1 MFKRSFLLGI
11 VSGVLAGVAALIYA
25 RVYNN
30 SLGADFSTVAAT
42 SSILAASLLGG
53 VLAAVGYW
61 LLTKLLKSKGEIV
74 FNFLFTILTFV
85 SILAPLATRLPLTV
99 EMPELFPGFTVPM
112 HFFPAL
118 AWFTLKP
125 LFIQQTIRDYDKPTG
140 GA

>member
-1 MFKRSFLLGI
+1 MFKRSFLLGL
-11 VSGVLAGVAALIYA
+11 VSGLLAGVASLIYA
-25 RVYNN
+25 KVYYN

-42 SSILAASLLGG
+42 TSIIAASVLGG
-53 VLAAVGYW
+53 VLAAIGYW
-61 LLTKLLKSKGEIV
+61 LLNKFLKTKGEIV

-99 EMPELFPGFTVPM
+99 EMPELFPGYTVPM

-125 LFIQQTIRDYDKPTG
+125 LFIQQTVKDYDKPTG
-140 GA
+140 A